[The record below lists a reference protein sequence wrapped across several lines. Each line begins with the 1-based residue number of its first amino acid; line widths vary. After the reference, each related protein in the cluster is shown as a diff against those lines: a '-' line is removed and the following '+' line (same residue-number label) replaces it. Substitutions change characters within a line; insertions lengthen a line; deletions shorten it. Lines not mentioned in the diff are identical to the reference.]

1 MSNSL
6 INEKS
11 PYLLEHAENPVN
23 WYPWGEEAFE
33 KARREDKPIFLSIG
47 YSTCHWC
54 HVMAEESFED
64 EAVAAILN
72 DSYIS
77 IKVDREERPD
87 IDSVY
92 MSVCTALTGSGGWP
106 LTVVMTPEQ
115 KPFFAATY
123 IPRESTRSRIGL
135 KGVLGVL
142 AEKWEND
149 RAALLKSGDDIT
161 RLVSSSPDVPAAFV
175 DEEILRSAAGQL
187 AAAHDK
193 EYGGFGKAPKFPT
206 PHNLIFLM
214 RYAALSGDR
223 HSREMADGCLKG
235 MYKGGIYDHIGGGF
249 ARYSTDREWLAP
261 HFEKTLYD
269 NALLAYA
276 YTEAFQSGRMGLYRS
291 VAENTLDYCMREL
304 LSPEGG
310 YYCAQDADSEGKEG
324 AYYLLTQS
332 DVAEALG
339 DKDAKHFCECYDITP
354 EGNFQGRSI
363 PNLILNQR
371 WNLLPEGY
379 DDLREKLRIYR
390 ASRMELKCDI
400 KILTSWNGLMLM
412 ALSKAANVFADRRYL
427 AAAQSLA
434 GFMEERLFENGE
446 LKGRLCQGELKFD
459 AQLDDYAFYALGLL
473 ELYAAD
479 YQPQRLIMAREL
491 AESIVSHFADGKGS
505 YYRTGEKGEKLIFRP
520 REIFDSALPS
530 GNSAA
535 AVVFDLLFRYTGDIR
550 MREYRD
556 GLLSVICAH
565 CEKYPAG
572 SPLALCAVLSAV
584 YPTRELLCAS
594 PDETVPELLSA
605 VTARYSPELTVILK
619 SPRRAESLARI
630 VPFSRDAQS
639 RDGKAAF
646 YVCENGAC
654 REGLSL

>member
-6 INEKS
+6 IKEKS

-23 WYPWGEEAFE
+23 WYPWGEPAFE
-33 KARREDKPIFLSIG
+33 KAKLEDKPIFLSIG

-64 EAVAAILN
+64 SEVAAILN
-72 DSYIS
+72 ENYVS

-92 MSVCTALTGSGGWP
+92 MAVCTALTGSGGWP
-106 LTVVMTPEQ
+106 LNVVMTPEQ

-135 KGVLGVL
+135 KGILNVL
-142 AEKWEND
+142 AEKWKGD
-149 RAALLKSGDDIT
+149 RKALLKSGEDIS
-161 RLVSSSPDVPAAFV
+161 RLVSAPVRAGRGMA
-175 DEEILRSAAGQL
+175 DEKLLQDAAGQL
-187 AAAHDK
+187 AAAYDK

-206 PHNLIFLM
+206 PQNLIFLM
-214 RYAALSGDR
+214 RYAALSGDKR
-223 HSREMADGCLKG
+223 SREMADGCLKG

-269 NALLAYA
+269 NALLACA

-291 VAENTLDYCMREL
+291 VAENTLDWCMREL

-310 YYCAQDADSEGKEG
+310 YYCAQDADSGGEEG
-324 AYYLLTQS
+324 AYYLFTQS

-339 DKDAKHFCECYDITP
+339 DKDAKHFCECYDITA
-354 EGNFQGRSI
+354 EGNFHGKSI
-363 PNLILNQR
+363 LNLILNQR

-379 DDLREKLRIYR
+379 DDLREKLRIFR
-390 ASRMELKCDI
+390 AKRMALKCDT

-412 ALSKAANVFADRRYL
+412 ALSKAAKVFSDRRYL
-427 AAAQSLA
+427 MMAKALA
-434 GFMEERLFENGE
+434 SFMEEKLFESDE
-446 LKGRLCQGELKFD
+446 LKARLCDGELKFD

-479 YQPQRLIMAREL
+479 FEPKHLIRAKEL
-491 AESIVSHFADGKGS
+491 ALRIVSDFADGKGG
-505 YYRTGEKGEKLIFRP
+505 YYRTAENSEKLLFRP
-520 REIFDSALPS
+520 MEIFDSALPS

-535 AVVFDLLFRYTGDIR
+535 ATVFDLLFRYTGDIQ
-550 MREYRD
+550 MRQYRD
-556 GLLSVICAH
+556 ELLTLISGH

-572 SPLALCAVLSAV
+572 SPWALCALLSDI
-584 YPTRELLCAS
+584 YPTKELLCVS

-619 SPRRAESLARI
+619 TPASEAELAQI
-630 VPFSRDAQS
+630 VPFSRDAVC
-639 RDGKAAF
+639 RDGKAGF